1 MDLNKFI
8 TDWLNGW
15 FTNNSS
21 SKSSKPKRKYTKRTY
36 SEKDCEVSYDPTWLY
51 KMNLPYAEY
60 VDFVEVN

>member
-1 MDLNKFI
+1 MDLNAFI
-8 TDWLNGW
+8 ANWLNGW

-21 SKSSKPKRKYTKRTY
+21 KEKPKRKYTKHTY

-60 VDFVEVN
+60 VDFVEI

>member
-15 FTNNSS
+15 FINNSS

-36 SEKDCEVSYDPTWLY
+36 SEKDCDVWYDPTWLY

-60 VDFVEVN
+60 VDFIEIH